1 MTYARSVAVV
11 SALLSVLRRVFEP
24 PAQRVPEAWI
34 HCPVCGRDLVGP
46 YSVGAIVPGPAGPFV
61 DSPSREELIAKC
73 PVHGH
78 RPYNDPD
85 KRPPF
90 RQRALRRARKD

>member
-24 PAQRVPEAWI
+24 PAQRVPKAWI

-46 YSVGAIVPGPAGPFV
+46 YPVGAIVPGPAGPFV